1 MTSSAYLA
9 QSSFIKTKRPSTT
22 SALLPCLNQV
32 LHSCF
37 RDAAALAA
45 KTAKKQ
51 EQKAAGE
58 GTAAPAKK

>member
-1 MTSSAYLA
+1 MSLYPITEISRQPLS
-9 QSSFIKTKRPSTT
+9 I
-22 SALLPCLNQV
+22 LLFDFL
-32 LHSCF
+32 LISR

-58 GTAAPAKK
+58 DAKK